1 MCQMGAEVERCRPP
15 WRLSSLQDGDPKR
28 GGRCSTSHKVDDD
41 AHCDR
46 RTPGCAAV
54 HGGRRR
60 HPGTVA
66 IEFSGETGSDDQFA
80 HEQAPPFTSQS
91 SRSHV
96 SHTMGSPHDRCD
108 DGTDASHFPCTRRS
122 LHQFGLSWHQFVMG
136 GTVENSIRDGNDL
149 LVMKDETEDMCRV
162 TESIQKQHGKISK
175 PTSHF
180 TSPRNMVTIN
190 HQDTIVGQDND
201 HLHLTDSHFS
211 QDDQER
217 DNPSPHPWGPGTPG
231 SSALRNS
238 RPQGPCVGD
247 VHRTMRRTLLHPS
260 EAPCR
265 LPRPPTSA
273 TPRRSDS

>member
-1 MCQMGAEVERCRPP
+1 MPEEIPQ
-15 WRLSSLQDGDPKR
+15 Q
-28 GGRCSTSHKVDDD
+28 
-41 AHCDR
+41 
-46 RTPGCAAV
+46 
-54 HGGRRR
+54 HGL
-60 HPGTVA
+60 T
-66 IEFSGETGSDDQFA
+66 
-80 HEQAPPFTSQS
+80 
-91 SRSHV
+91 
-96 SHTMGSPHDRCD
+96 
-108 DGTDASHFPCTRRS
+108 
-122 LHQFGLSWHQFVMG
+122 WHQFVTG
-136 GTVENSIRDGNDL
+136 TTVENFTRDVAKG
-149 LVMKDETEDMCRV
+149 ETENVSRSA
-162 TESIQKQHGKISK
+162 ESIDKQRGKISRQAV
-175 PTSHF
+175 H
-180 TSPRNMVTIN
+180 SPPHQGSITIN

-201 HLHLTDSHFS
+201 HLHLTDSHLS